1 MREALVRVLTSPT
14 NLDEQDYSERPVD
27 RVHAVAS
34 AQYRAIDRARR
45 AAILVPLG
53 RLLLPIVDGQ
63 SDRFRKEAEEALS
76 LCLSWKEY
84 RLRVHG
90 DISRAVARQAIH
102 EAQNARCP
110 VCKGITDV
118 KDGVCSIPDLERM
131 AGHKVWIGPVPL
143 KPCPECNGTGKK
155 KFSDEERARVVLDAV
170 RYAEALAVAH
180 SIISE
185 ATSMVLDQYR
195 NILRGD

>member
-14 NLDEQDYSERPVD
+14 NLDEQDHAERPVD
-27 RVHAVAS
+27 RLHAVAS

-45 AAILVPLG
+45 MAVLVPLG
-53 RLLLPIVDGQ
+53 RLLLPIVDGK
-63 SDRFRKEAEEALS
+63 SDRFRKEAEKALS
-76 LCLSWKEY
+76 LCLSWAEY
-84 RLRVHG
+84 RLRLHK
-90 DISRAVARQAIH
+90 DIRGAVAKQAIH

-110 VCKGITDV
+110 TCKGITDV
-118 KDGVCSIPDLERM
+118 KDGICSIPDLEKM
-131 AGHKVWIGPVPL
+131 AGHRVWIGPVPL
-143 KPCPECNGTGKK
+143 KPCPACNGTGKRR
-155 KFSDEERARVVLDAV
+155 FTDDERAMVVLDAV

-185 ATSMVLDQYR
+185 ATSVVLDQYR

>member
-14 NLDEQDYSERPVD
+14 NLDEQDHAERPID
-27 RVHAVAS
+27 RLHAVAS
-34 AQYRAIDRARR
+34 AQCRAIDRARR
-45 AAILVPLG
+45 AAVLVPLG

-63 SDRFRKEAEEALS
+63 SDRFHKEAEEALS

-90 DISRAVARQAIH
+90 DISRAVARQAIY
-102 EAQNARCP
+102 EAQNARCK
-110 VCKGITDV
+110 VCRGITDV
-118 KDGVCSIPDLERM
+118 PNGTCSIPDLEKM
-131 AGHKVWIGPVPL
+131 AGKKVWTGPVPL
-143 KPCPECNGTGKK
+143 KPCPACNGTGKRR
-155 KFSDEERARVVLDAV
+155 FTDAERERVVLDAV

-185 ATSMVLDQYR
+185 STSMVLDQYR
-195 NILRGD
+195 HILRG